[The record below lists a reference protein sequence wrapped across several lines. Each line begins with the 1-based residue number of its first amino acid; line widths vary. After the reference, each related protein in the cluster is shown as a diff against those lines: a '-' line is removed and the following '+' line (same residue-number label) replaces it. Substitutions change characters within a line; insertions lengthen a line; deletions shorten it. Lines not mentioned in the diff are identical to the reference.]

1 MSCPLWVCRFVPG
14 GCILAIAAAL
24 TLTLPSCSTVA
35 GDDEATAP
43 FGVTVSA
50 LYLTIENRTGTAL
63 IDGRIEIIPAGR
75 AVLFTTSWP
84 RLEIGDKRDFML
96 NVFRGT
102 DGTPFRRGVVR
113 ARRVRVTA
121 TDLAGKV
128 YERIVPFE

>member
-1 MSCPLWVCRFVPG
+1 MSCPHPIRGRALK
-14 GCILAIAAAL
+14 GCALAAL
-24 TLTLPSCSTVA
+24 AVLACSCSTVT

-43 FGVTVSA
+43 FGVTVA
-50 LYLTIENRTGTAL
+50 PLYMTIENRTGTAL

-75 AVLFTTSWP
+75 AVLFTAAWP
-84 RLEIGDKRDFML
+84 RMEIGEKRDFML

>member
-1 MSCPLWVCRFVPG
+1 MSWPRIVLTVTAVIVLA
-14 GCILAIAAAL
+14 GC
-24 TLTLPSCSTVA
+24 SKVS

-43 FGVTVSA
+43 FRVTVA
-50 LYLTIENRTGTAL
+50 QLYLTIENRTGTAL

-84 RLEIGDKRDFML
+84 RMEIGDRRDFML
-96 NVFRGT
+96 NIFRGS

-113 ARRVRVTA
+113 ARRVRVSA
-121 TDLAGKV
+121 KDLAGKV